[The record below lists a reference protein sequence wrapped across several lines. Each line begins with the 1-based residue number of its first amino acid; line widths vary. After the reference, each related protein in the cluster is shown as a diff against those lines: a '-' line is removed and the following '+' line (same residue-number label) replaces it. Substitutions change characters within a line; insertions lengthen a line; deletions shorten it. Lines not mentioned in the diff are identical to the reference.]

1 MATSSESLEIAP
13 ASDFDLGSNARP
25 LLENIF
31 DLFGTLDSEGIVINL
46 FGSIFQTANNSPK
59 LLIGQLFSETVF
71 WQSTENTSGNLQNVI
86 DAAATGIPQKI
97 VLDFRVNSELKSPM
111 QLNIQPIPGSASK
124 TKLFITG
131 QLLNGSDDRIHGY
144 RSEGEHL
151 LFAAENAEIGLWY
164 WDLKGDVIHSTPQC
178 NELFG
183 LPPYKQVSFD
193 SFLSAIHP
201 EDQAFVKEFLRQ
213 SREDGTRFEEEFR
226 VIYKDHSIEWL
237 CVEGKTFLDGAG
249 LPQRMLGVAQ
259 KITKQ
264 KESAAELA
272 KVYDR
277 EKKALD
283 EAVEANRAKD
293 LFLAVISHELRSP
306 LNAIQGWSKIL
317 LTKELDEKTRIN
329 ALETIERSARFQTK
343 LINDLVDSSRVAS
356 GKLKL
361 EYRPY
366 SLFEIVKGSYNGQ
379 KPSADTRGVELVFE
393 ANSEEV
399 TVFGDPGRLQQV
411 FSNLISN
418 ALKFTPKGGSVK
430 IAMKS
435 DTEKSI
441 VTVTDTGRGIT
452 AEAMPLIF
460 QQFSQGD
467 LENSSAGG
475 GLGLGLSIVKILVER
490 HGGSVSV
497 SSKGRDKGSTFTVT
511 LPLNRADLPEPP
523 RPERSAEVD
532 PLKNMTILLVEDN
545 HDSREV
551 AQLFLEQSGA
561 HVKTAQSATDAM
573 DLLASSDTPPDIIIS
588 DIAMPDE
595 DGYTFIGRVR
605 NMPSGFGAKIP
616 ALVLSAFATKES
628 RSKALDAGFQRYS
641 TKPFDP
647 ETLINDILELTSQK
661 K

>member
-1 MATSSESLEIAP
+1 MAITSESLNK
-13 ASDFDLGSNARP
+13 ASAVSFDPSSSARP

-31 DLFGTLDSEGIVINL
+31 DLFGTLDSEGVVINL

-86 DAAATGIPQKI
+86 DAAADGRPQKI
-97 VLDFRVNSELKSPM
+97 ILDFRINSEMKSPLE
-111 QLNIQPIPGSASK
+111 LNIQPIPGTEPD

-131 QLLNGSDDRIHGY
+131 QLLNRFDDRISPH
-144 RSEGEHL
+144 RTESEYL
-151 LFAAENAEIGLWY
+151 LLAAENAEIGLWF
-164 WDLKGDVIHSTPQC
+164 WDLEDNVIHSTPEC

-183 LPPYKQVSFD
+183 LPPYDQISYKQVI
-193 SFLSAIHP
+193 SAIHP
-201 EDQAFVKEFLRQ
+201 EDRAFVEEFLRQ
-213 SREDGTRFEEEFR
+213 SREDGTKFEEEFR
-226 VIYKDHSIEWL
+226 VVYKDHSIEWI
-237 CVEGKTFLDGAG
+237 CAEGRSFLDETGS
-249 LPQRMLGVAQ
+249 PQRMLGVVQ

-272 KVYDR
+272 KVYER

-366 SLFEIVKGSYNGQ
+366 SLFDIVEASYNGQ
-379 KPSADTRGVELVFE
+379 KPTAESRGVELIF
-393 ANSEEV
+393 NSNTKDV

-418 ALKFTPKGGSVK
+418 ALKFTPENGSVT
-430 IAMKS
+430 ISMES
-435 DTEKSI
+435 DSEKSI
-441 VTVTDTGRGIT
+441 ICVTDTGRGIT
-452 AEAMPLIF
+452 PEAMPLIF

-467 LENSSAGG
+467 LGSSGSGG

-490 HGGSVSV
+490 HGGTVSV
-497 SSKGRDKGSTFTVT
+497 SSKGRGEGSTFTVT
-511 LPLNRADLPEPP
+511 LPLNRTELPEPP
-523 RPERSAEVD
+523 RQDRSAEHD
-532 PLKNMTILLVEDN
+532 RLDKMNILLVEDN

-551 AQLFLEQSGA
+551 AQLFLEQNGA
-561 HVKTAQSATDAM
+561 NVKTAQSATAAM
-573 DLLASSDTPPDIIIS
+573 DLLKAAHLPPDIIIS

-605 NMPSGFGAKIP
+605 NMPNGFGKNIP

-628 RSKALDAGFQRYS
+628 RSKALEAGFQRYS

-647 ETLINDILELTSQK
+647 ETLINDILDLTKDQI
-661 K
+661 